1 MNKGTLGGIL
11 IALCGIA
18 AGLLLE
24 HGQLGQV
31 LQPTAALIVF
41 GGTLGAVLVQFPF
54 HVVMQAAVHLKHVF
68 VGTKDQAP
76 RLIDDLSRYASRAR
90 RNGMMSLD
98 AELELIDDPFLRKAL
113 MLAVDGTHPQE
124 LRQAMELEMEKESS
138 NDDLIPRVFE
148 AAGGFAPTIGILGAV
163 IGLIQVMQRLE
174 NINEVGKGIAVA
186 FVATIYGVGSANIF
200 FLPCAGR
207 IKILMER
214 KQVLRELVVDGVISI
229 VERSS
234 PRVLESRLSVY
245 LNSPRPEIHKG
256 FKETR
261 GDLATK

>member
-1 MNKGTLGGIL
+1 MNKGTLGGL
-11 IALCGIA
+11 GIALCGIA
-18 AGLLLE
+18 AGLVLE
-24 HGQLGQV
+24 HGQLAQV

-54 HVVMQAAVHLKHVF
+54 SVVVQAAAYLKYVF
-68 VGTKDQAP
+68 IGMKDPAP
-76 RLIDDLSRYASRAR
+76 KLIDDLSRYASRAR

-98 AELELIDDPFLRKAL
+98 AELELIDDPFMRKAL
-113 MLAVDGTHPQE
+113 MLAVDGTHSQE
-124 LRQAMELEMEKESS
+124 LRQAMDLEMDKEAS

-214 KQVLRELVVDGVISI
+214 RQVLRELVVDGVISI
-229 VERSS
+229 VERVS
-234 PRVLESRLSVY
+234 PRVLEAKLSVY
-245 LNSPRPEIHKG
+245 MNSTPQEAKRRLRAAKS
-256 FKETR
+256 
-261 GDLATK
+261 DLVAQ

>member
-1 MNKGTLGGIL
+1 MNKGTLGGL
-11 IALCGIA
+11 TIALCGIA
-18 AGLLLE
+18 AGLQLE
-24 HGQLGQV
+24 HGQLGQI

-41 GGTLGAVLVQFPF
+41 GGTIGAVLVQFPF
-54 HVVMQAAVHLKHVF
+54 PVVMRAASHLRYVF
-68 VGTKDQAP
+68 VGTKDPAP

-98 AELELIDDPFLRKAL
+98 AELDLIEDPFMRKAL
-113 MLAVDGTHPQE
+113 MLAVDGTRTDE
-124 LRQAMELEMEKESS
+124 LRQAMDLEMEKEAS

-174 NINEVGKGIAVA
+174 NISEVGQGIAVA

-207 IKILMER
+207 MKILMER
-214 KQVLRELVVDGVISI
+214 RQVLRELIVDGVISI
-229 VERSS
+229 VERCS
-234 PRVLESRLSVY
+234 PRVLESKLSVY
-245 LNSPRPEIHKG
+245 LSSPHLEAEKRLRDMK
-256 FKETR
+256 
-261 GDLATK
+261 GDLVAK